1 MIAQDSSGAKYSIKV
16 GATFVGSTQLAQNL
30 REAIKNLER
39 TATIQTKIKL
49 AGGEEATKTI
59 IKYKDALGQLSERQ
73 RIVTDSGKVMSDTI
87 IRTSSAISNAQQQ
100 FGVLTKSTETNVSAT
115 GRLITRTK
123 EYKDGVLQCVNVT
136 QQWTNSEG
144 KLVTQTQKLNAQG
157 KKIADTI
164 INITDATKKAEQQFG
179 LVHKTTETSISKTG
193 RLVTRVKEY
202 KDGVLQAV
210 TVTQQWKNAQ
220 GQLETQIQKLDAN
233 GNKLADTI
241 RTTTSEAKK
250 EKEQFGIL
258 TTSTETNV
266 SATGRL
272 VTRVKEYKDN
282 VLQSVTV
289 TQQWIN
295 SEGKLVTE
303 TKVLDA
309 QGNKLDNTIRR
320 IADDTTKTTISIN
333 KTVDAMGREVTVTK
347 KLDSAGN
354 GTVQRIYQQR
364 TAKGELITTTE
375 TLLVQENKEIEASKR
390 VIVQREQERKSI
402 QNLLGVQGDFIA
414 TMGKIIKFQVITKII
429 TGFTTAC
436 RNAITVVKEFDS
448 QLTEF
453 KKVSDLSGDSLDA
466 YTKKLGELGT
476 AVARTR
482 TQMVEGATQFK
493 KAGYDDETSAQLS
506 QISALFQNIADS
518 ELSAGDSATF
528 IISQMKAFRTELEQL
543 GDEGKQATY
552 VIDSINEVSNNMAV
566 SSTDI
571 SIALSKTA
579 SAMSALGNNYNETI
593 ALVTSGTEIMQGQA
607 SKVARGLRSFGNQI
621 AKVATSAGELTF
633 EVQGATKAITLMGAD
648 GNLKST
654 YQVLKEISAEWDNMT
669 SAERQ
674 ALGISLA
681 GKTQFEVFTSVLN
694 NFADAEKALTLAEE
708 AQGSA
713 WKENARYMESIE
725 ARFQALKTAVQN
737 LILGDGGLENLVKKI
752 LELSTKFIEFI
763 DNIGGLV
770 VVIGTLTSVL
780 ILLNNK
786 AIVSLIYSIS
796 KIPTMIGEYVVA
808 ISTATTANEVF
819 IATLSVTTLGVGA
832 LVLAFTGLVA
842 ILYSVATAHDRN
854 VEKIKELNSKVVNE
868 QTEVEQLTKQLSEL
882 KNKLFEINNSDK
894 ISLTD
899 EKQSREL
906 AIQISQLEREL
917 AIKRDILKIDQQR
930 QESKANDLLNEKA
943 FTGGIAGESILA
955 NKSSFYKGFGVKEY
969 QDWYDTKGIWGQTE
983 YNPVKKVT
991 GEESFDERFKMY
1003 IDNRNALS
1011 DLLKTYELYI
1021 STIDETDER
1030 YDSLKNDTDMMTRYI
1045 ELYDEQISK
1054 MYNDLKDVSVGLD
1067 ENGEAYQRVQGALD
1081 YYGDSLIN
1089 NQTEEEKEADGL
1101 SVLREQVSL
1110 VGEEYNL
1117 NQEQIDELND
1127 KIQEAVDNRGEEE
1140 SAYDAGI
1147 KVIDE
1152 YIDQLESEQAEF
1164 DNVKKKM
1171 EEWNASMDAF
1181 QESYK
1186 TLSSAVEEYN
1196 SAEGITID
1204 TLQSLLALDPEYLS
1218 MLDMENGKLVL
1229 NKQALMDK
1237 ATAQINE
1244 ARAMV
1249 YAEAVEKLKILADKN
1264 QKESAENASNS
1275 LDTQTDAL
1283 NRNTQALIENNEKEV
1298 LNWTIKAKQNG
1309 ASLSEIQQVIS
1320 DMRTQLSLINGV
1332 ANSVSVNFDNAMAT
1346 GRDASDK
1353 ARNSLGKTNSALDKT
1368 KQKLEELKQKVQ
1380 TLKDEV
1386 AEYEKV
1392 IDYITDKI
1400 DEEIDTLEEQR
1411 DTEVKA
1417 IEDQIDALERLEE
1430 EYEDSAKEKINALKE
1445 ERDALIDTNKLAISE
1460 LQERQNKEEEY
1471 WNAKIQALKDEN
1483 QALQDQADLQKLL
1496 DNLEKARNTKIK
1508 VYKKGKGF
1516 VWETDQSAVGKAKKD
1531 LEEYNRKKDYE
1542 KQLAELEKFKKEALD
1557 NYEQQINDLKTLN
1570 DNLKNQYDK
1579 QIEELEKA
1587 LEEKKK
1593 KFKEEKTALE
1603 ERKKEIEKHYE
1614 AEIKVLEDYKKNFEK
1629 QVKSYEQEQLRLLT
1643 LQKTGIDTEDANW
1656 KERLSNLDSFLTEYQ
1671 KKLKELEDAEKEL
1684 AEFEKNN
1691 SGGGSTSTT
1700 NDNPTVTDTTGT
1712 PPPNTNN
1719 EDGGHAKRKR
1729 KVKKTKIVWTV
1740 GGNEF
1745 GTVTE
1750 AQAWIKNQPEMV
1762 RKHYSIGQKE
1772 VEYYDYEYYAK
1783 GTPSIGSNQFAIVGE
1798 NPNKELVIG
1807 SRLNGLGLNL
1817 AKGTGVVNAKSTGT
1831 LAGLFNML
1839 GGELGK
1845 VTTGNYSTNSLSN
1858 QSVNNYHIDNIS
1870 LPQVKDAEDFIK
1882 ALSNFD
1888 NIMAQK
1894 AYSF

>member
-179 LVHKTTETSISKTG
+179 LIHKTTETTVSKTG

-210 TVTQQWKNAQ
+210 TVTQQWRNAQ

-233 GNKLADTI
+233 GKKLADTI
-241 RTTTSEAKK
+241 RTTTTDTRNETQ
-250 EKEQFGIL
+250 QFGIL
-258 TTSTETNV
+258 TTATENSV

-272 VTRVKEYKDN
+272 VTRTKEYKDN

-309 QGNKLDNTIRR
+309 EGHKLDNTIRR

-390 VIVQREQERKSI
+390 VIVQREQERRSI

-453 KKVSDLSGDSLDA
+453 KKVSDLSGDSLDD

-482 TQMVEGATQFK
+482 TQMVESATQFK
-493 KAGYDDETSAQLS
+493 KAGYDDETSAQLA

-518 ELSAGDSATF
+518 ELSAGESATF

-654 YQVLKEISAEWDNMT
+654 YQVLREISAEWDNMT

-694 NFADAEKALTLAEE
+694 NFADAEKALTLAEN

-737 LILGDGGLENLVKKI
+737 LILGDGGLENLIKNI
-752 LELSTKFIEFI
+752 LKLATNFVELI
-763 DNIGGLV
+763 DKAGGLT
-770 VVIGTLTSVL
+770 VVISALAGVL

-786 AIVSLIYSIS
+786 AIVNLLLSIPKLIVG
-796 KIPTMIGEYVVA
+796 IGEYVVA
-808 ISTATTANEVF
+808 VVTASGTTEVF
-819 IATLSVTTLGVGA
+819 IAVT
-832 LVLAFTGLVA
+832 
-842 ILYSVATAHDRN
+842 SVATLGIGALILAITGVAVAFAYFSTEIDRS
-854 VEKIKELNSKVVNE
+854 VDKIQELNAKIEADNKEIEEITQQIEEYSNKLKELN
-868 QTEVEQLTKQLSEL
+868 EL
-882 KNKLFEINNSDK
+882 KSKSPDLVQQKEIDNLNYT
-894 ISLTD
+894 I
-899 EKQSREL
+899 R
-906 AIQISQLEREL
+906 QLEREL
-917 AIKRDILKIDQQR
+917 AIKREIAKEDEKKRNEEAEDVVFGKIRKPTSHTSRRELAIALGNDI
-930 QESKANDLLNEKA
+930 
-943 FTGGIAGESILA
+943 
-955 NKSSFYKGFGVKEY
+955 
-969 QDWYDTKGIWGQTE
+969 E
-983 YNPVKKVT
+983 YN
-991 GEESFDERFKMY
+991 
-1003 IDNRNALS
+1003 
-1011 DLLKTYELYI
+1011 
-1021 STIDETDER
+1021 
-1030 YDSLKNDTDMMTRYI
+1030 
-1045 ELYDEQISK
+1045 
-1054 MYNDLKDVSVGLD
+1054 
-1067 ENGEAYQRVQGALD
+1067 ENGELKNVNFDLSGKYDVTGKDNYQVLKVYTDRIIKINEETQALQVLQSQYKEGSVAYENYQKQIEKNTEIEEEQRGLAQELAQNLTSAIDGLSETSKAYILGRNALD
-1081 YYGDSLIN
+1081 YYSEGLLNVRTAEEQQQDAMFLLDSVVEN
-1089 NQTEEEKEADGL
+1089 ATEQYGLTAEQQEELAGL
-1101 SVLREQVSL
+1101 
-1110 VGEEYNL
+1110 
-1117 NQEQIDELND
+1117 IDEATAEVD
-1127 KIQEAVDNRGEEE
+1127 DEQEAYLIAIGV
-1140 SAYDAGI
+1140 
-1147 KVIDE
+1147 KDE
-1152 YIDQLESEQAEF
+1152 YISKLKEEQEETNNTTALIES
-1164 DNVKKKM
+1164 M
-1171 EEWNASMDAF
+1171 NASLDSI
-1181 QESYK
+1181 QDSYGI
-1186 TLSSAVEEYN
+1186 LSKAVEEYN
-1196 SAEGITID
+1196 SSEGITID
-1204 TLQSLLALDPEYLS
+1204 TLQSLLSLDSEYLS
-1218 MLDMENGKLVL
+1218 MLSFENGQLVL
-1229 NKQALMDK
+1229 NTEAIYDK
-1237 ATAQINE
+1237 VKAQLQDAKAI
-1244 ARAMV
+1244 V
-1249 YAEAVEKLKILADKN
+1249 YQEAVEKLEMLTA
-1264 QKESAENASNS
+1264 QKRQEATEDSTGATESDTTALDEN
-1275 LDTQTDAL
+1275 TDAL
-1283 NRNTQALIENNEKEV
+1283 LENSKAQYINALG
-1298 LNWTIKAKQNG
+1298 KARRAG
-1309 ASLSEIQQVIS
+1309 VSSEEI
-1320 DMRTQLSLINGV
+1320 
-1332 ANSVSVNFDNAMAT
+1332 NSVIDEMNTELKLIDDVIASVGSNFESAMAT
-1346 GRDASDK
+1346 GRDATNK
-1353 ARNSLGKTNSALDKT
+1353 ARDSVNKTNNALDDT
-1368 KQKLEELKQKVQ
+1368 KQKLQELKDKVQ
-1380 TLKDEV
+1380 SLKDEV

-1411 DTEVKA
+1411 DTEIKA

-1430 EYEDSAKEKINALKE
+1430 EYEDSEKAKIEALKE
-1445 ERDALIDTNKLAISE
+1445 ERDTLIDTNKLAISE

-1516 VWETDQSAVGKAKKD
+1516 VWETDQSAVSKAEKD

-1593 KFKEEKTALE
+1593 KFKEEKQELND
-1603 ERKKEIEKHYE
+1603 RKEAIKKHYE
-1614 AEIKVLEDYKKNFEK
+1614 AEIKVLEDYKKNFDK
-1629 QVKSYEQEQLRLLT
+1629 QVKAYEQEQLRLLT

-1656 KERLSNLDSFLTEYQ
+1656 KQRLGNLDSFLTEYQ
-1671 KKLKELEDAEKEL
+1671 KKLKELEDAEKKL
-1684 AEFEKNN
+1684 SEFEKNN
-1691 SGGGSTSTT
+1691 SGGGSTTTSGSPSGGDTPTT
-1700 NDNPTVTDTTGT
+1700 NTDK
-1712 PPPNTNN
+1712 N
-1719 EDGGHAKRKR
+1719 
-1729 KVKKTKIVWTV
+1729 KKYHV
-1740 GGNEF
+1740 GGRTF
-1745 GTVTE
+1745 DTKSQAE
-1750 AQAWIKNQPEMV
+1750 AYVKEIK
-1762 RKHYSIGQKE
+1762 KQKE
-1772 VEYYDYEYYAK
+1772 DAEKRNRDIDNAIAKANDPHVKSQLQMQKVSVPSIPNIEYYAM
-1783 GTPSIGSNQFAIVGE
+1783 GTASVGSNQFAIVGE